1 MDKPV
6 LMSVVQSLLDN
17 QAKNFKT
24 TIELMTG
31 DLRNEIKELRKEVS
45 DLKISLQFS
54 QAKQEEMAKK
64 VELLEKKTDANEQ
77 SVNQSF
83 DYIEAMEDNVE
94 NMENQN
100 RRNNVKILGMK
111 EDPDN
116 EKSWDG
122 TEELVKNLIK
132 DKLGSS
138 KSFEIE
144 RCHKVGYQK
153 KQSSHNSYQANQSE
167 RSDEPR
173 PIVAKFLRW
182 KDKEEILK
190 LARQAKPVGVRF
202 VQDLSRRTLLRRKER
217 IPELIE
223 ARKRGKI
230 AYFVMDKLVI
240 KSGNPNSRVTKPPDN
255 ETVSEGVNEPIN
267 SDNEIIFSQSIYRYR
282 YKINFVFNFA
292 S

>member
-1 MDKPV
+1 MDISARRQVIYVEEKEKRTENTTFGYS
-6 LMSVVQSLLDN
+6 MSYSLGFRD
-17 QAKNFKT
+17 
-24 TIELMTG
+24 
-31 DLRNEIKELRKEVS
+31 EIKELSKEVS

-54 QAKQEEMAKK
+54 QAKQEAMVKK
-64 VELLEKKTDANEQ
+64 IELLEKKTDANEQ

-83 DYIEAMEDNVE
+83 DYIVAMADNVE
-94 NMENQN
+94 HTENLK
-100 RRNNVKILGMK
+100 RRDNVKILGME

-138 KSFEIE
+138 KSYEIE
-144 RCHKVGYQK
+144 RCHRVGYQK
-153 KQSSHNSYQANQSE
+153 KQSSHNRYQVNQSG

-190 LARQAKPVGVRF
+190 LARPVGVRF

-240 KSGNPNSRVTKPPDN
+240 KSGNPNSRITKPPDN

-267 SDNEIIFSQSIYRYR
+267 SDNEITFS
-282 YKINFVFNFA
+282 
-292 S
+292 

>member
-31 DLRNEIKELRKEVS
+31 DLKNEIKELRKEVS
-45 DLKISLQFS
+45 DLKISLPFN
-54 QAKQEEMAKK
+54 QAKHDEMAKK
-64 VELLEKKTDANEQ
+64 VDLLEKKTSANEQ

-94 NMENQN
+94 YMENQN
-100 RRNNVKILGMK
+100 RRNNVKILGME
-111 EDPDN
+111 EDSDK
-116 EKSWDG
+116 EKSWDD
-122 TEELVKNLIK
+122 TEELVQNLIK
-132 DKLGSS
+132 DKLGPS

-144 RCHKVGYQK
+144 RCHRVGYLGK
-153 KQSSHNSYQANQSE
+153 KQSSHDRSHLSQFE

-182 KDKEEILK
+182 KDKEVVLK
-190 LARQAKPVGVRF
+190 LARQTKPEGVRF
-202 VQDLSRRTLLRRKER
+202 VQDLSRRSLFRRKER

-223 ARKRGKI
+223 ARKPGKI
-230 AYFVMDKLVI
+230 AYFVME
-240 KSGNPNSRVTKPPDN
+240 NW
-255 ETVSEGVNEPIN
+255 
-267 SDNEIIFSQSIYRYR
+267 
-282 YKINFVFNFA
+282 
-292 S
+292 

>member
-17 QAKNFKT
+17 QAMNFKT

-31 DLRNEIKELRKEVS
+31 DLKNEIRELRKEVS
-45 DLKISLQFS
+45 DLKISLQFT
-54 QAKQEEMAKK
+54 QAKHDEMAKK
-64 VELLEKKTDANEQ
+64 VDFLEKKANANEQ

-94 NMENQN
+94 YMENQN
-100 RRNNVKILGMK
+100 RRNNVKILGME
-111 EDPDN
+111 EDPDK
-116 EKSWDG
+116 EKSWDD
-122 TEELVKNLIK
+122 TEELVQNLIK

-144 RCHKVGYQK
+144 RCHRVGYPSK
-153 KQSSHNSYQANQSE
+153 SSHDRSHLNQFG
-167 RSDEPR
+167 RSNEPR

-182 KDKEEILK
+182 KDKEEVLK
-190 LARQAKPVGVRF
+190 LARQTKPECVRF

-240 KSGNPNSRVTKPPDN
+240 KNGNPHFRKAKPPDEN
-255 ETVSEGVNEPIN
+255 ETVSESIINESERVNEPSN
-267 SDNEIIFSQSIYRYR
+267 SDHEISFS
-282 YKINFVFNFA
+282 
-292 S
+292 

>member
-54 QAKQEEMAKK
+54 QAKQEEMVRK
-64 VELLEKKTDANEQ
+64 VELLEKRTDANEQ

-94 NMENQN
+94 YMENQN

-144 RCHKVGYQK
+144 RCHRVGYQK
-153 KQSSHNSYQANQSE
+153 KQSSHNRYQANQSG

-240 KSGNPNSRVTKPPDN
+240 KSGNPNSRITKPPDN
-255 ETVSEGVNEPIN
+255 ESVSEGVNEPIN
-267 SDNEIIFSQSIYRYR
+267 SDNEITFS
-282 YKINFVFNFA
+282 
-292 S
+292 